1 MSEPATINI
10 RIGNRS
16 YPLKVQ
22 NADENAM
29 REAEKLIN
37 ERLKAYETA
46 YAVKDPQDLLAMCA
60 IQLAA
65 EHLHLK
71 GKVAKQQSMMNK
83 EISEISQL
91 INLPADT

>member
-46 YAVKDPQDLLAMCA
+46 YAVKDQQDLLAMCA

-71 GKVAKQQSMMNK
+71 TKHNRQQSMLNK
-83 EISEISQL
+83 EIDEISGL
-91 INLPADT
+91 INLPAEL